1 MTGKDWATWGPVM
14 GLGIAMVAIAFRA
27 WKGSKPRP
35 LNLGLMWIIPAL
47 LGGLLVALLSISGL
61 SGLDWLWVLLA
72 LAAGAGLG
80 WQRGRFMQITLD
92 PETGKPMAKNSPAAL
107 ILILVLLLVRFG
119 LRESISPATGLG
131 QMLISDLFLAFAV
144 GLLAAQRIEM
154 FIRARRII
162 GGRSDPEGLAS

>member
-14 GLGIAMVAIAFRA
+14 GLGIAMIAIAFRA
-27 WKGSKPRP
+27 WIGSRPRP

-47 LGGLLVALLSISGL
+47 LGALLVALLSISGL
-61 SGLDWLWVLLA
+61 SGLDWLWVALA
-72 LAAGAGLG
+72 LAAGSALG

-119 LRESISPATGLG
+119 LRESIPPSIGLG

-144 GLLAAQRIEM
+144 GLLASQRVEM
-154 FIRARRII
+154 FIRARRLI
-162 GGRSDPEGLAS
+162 GGAAPAEQLAG